1 MLRDKKTQFYLT
13 KTPKDIKNS
22 KLFWEL
28 YQNDIKIK
36 SDKSNHL
43 TPNFIFFYN
52 EILTNEVDITNAFN
66 KHFSFFVSKKN
77 VSDSDCNSFIFK
89 NFQNIYA
96 SNQLKLQNFNF
107 SFSNVNADEVLD
119 LLNDQLN

>member
-1 MLRDKKTQFYLT
+1 MLRDKKTQFYLI
-13 KTPKDIKNS
+13 KTPKVIKNS

-43 TPNFIFFYN
+43 TPNSIYFDN

-66 KHFSFFVSKKN
+66 KHFSSFVSEKN
-77 VSDSDCNSFIFK
+77 VSDSDCNSFSETLSI
-89 NFQNIYA
+89 
-96 SNQLKLQNFNF
+96 
-107 SFSNVNADEVLD
+107 
-119 LLNDQLN
+119 

>member
-1 MLRDKKTQFYLT
+1 MYNKFIKKPNSFNKQLFIDQRQFYQSMLRDKKTQFYLT

-43 TPNFIFFYN
+43 TPNYFKIEYIFYWSTWF
-52 EILTNEVDITNAFN
+52 
-66 KHFSFFVSKKN
+66 
-77 VSDSDCNSFIFK
+77 
-89 NFQNIYA
+89 
-96 SNQLKLQNFNF
+96 
-107 SFSNVNADEVLD
+107 
-119 LLNDQLN
+119 